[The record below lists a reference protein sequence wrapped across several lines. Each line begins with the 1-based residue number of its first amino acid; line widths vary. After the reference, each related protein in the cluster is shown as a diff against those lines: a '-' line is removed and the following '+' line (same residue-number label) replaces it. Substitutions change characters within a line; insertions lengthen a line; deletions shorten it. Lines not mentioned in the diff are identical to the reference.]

1 MFDTIGQQVIQTTE
15 KQIDISELRQG
26 VYLIDIR
33 NNKHQ
38 LIRKEKSLKPYIS
51 IFTINFYGREIYLKI
66 K

>member
-26 VYLIDIR
+26 LYLIDIR